1 MGKFGAT
8 EIILILAIVIL
19 LFGAKKIPSLMKGI
33 GEGINEFKKAS
44 KGEPK
49 ETPPEPEKKD

>member
-1 MGKFGAT
+1 MGNLNGW
-8 EIILILAIVIL
+8 EIFAIVAVIIL

-44 KGEPK
+44 RGEDKPS
-49 ETPPEPEKKD
+49 TPEKKD